1 MPGEAARSAWI
12 SPNRARSQRL
22 ARSLSGEGA
31 MMSEFNELFTDT
43 YIYSSI
49 AVLAMC
55 VFAAMWIV
63 RK

>member
-1 MPGEAARSAWI
+1 MGQPEYGSVSVPRQE
-12 SPNRARSQRL
+12 
-22 ARSLSGEGA
+22 SLPGEGA
-31 MMSEFNELFTDT
+31 MMSEFNELFTNT

>member
-1 MPGEAARSAWI
+1 MDQPEYGPVSALRQEPI
-12 SPNRARSQRL
+12 R
-22 ARSLSGEGA
+22 EGA